1 MAKKSH
7 VTNNFHDCQQRL
19 RLTNKLTT
27 PELFVEL
34 HNYNFK
40 KFSNR
45 KGYYVLTQNTYKYI
59 NIEKNSKHFNR

>member
-27 PELFVEL
+27 PDFFVEL
-34 HNYNFK
+34 HN
-40 KFSNR
+40 SLPTGR
-45 KGYYVLTQNTYKYI
+45 DTTY
-59 NIEKNSKHFNR
+59 

>member
-19 RLTNKLTT
+19 RWKNKLTT
-27 PELFVEL
+27 PDFFVEL
-34 HNYNFK
+34 HNYNSK
-40 KFSNR
+40 KSSNR

-59 NIEKNSKHFNR
+59 KIEKNTK

>member
-1 MAKKSH
+1 MPKKSH

-27 PELFVEL
+27 PDFLVEL

-40 KFSNR
+40 KLFQPEGILR
-45 KGYYVLTQNTYKYI
+45 INTEHLQIHKHR
-59 NIEKNSKHFNR
+59 EK